1 MEEVEMKYVVEY
13 EFAALFFVF
22 IIYLYVRIKYP
33 IKSKKNMLFRI
44 MCVIL
49 LLTELLD
56 IISAYI
62 ISYNDVFSSAVN
74 LGVNTVYYMLGSFL
88 CFILSCYV
96 DLGIVPVNGKKILV
110 KTRYIFLF
118 LIELSILLNLY
129 FKNLFYI
136 SNNNVYVHGPHFY
149 FMHIVSI
156 FYVVIAGITL
166 TINWKKMDGKNKF
179 CGVTI
184 IILYVIPMVLQ
195 IIFFQNILLCMF
207 GASLMLLVIF
217 FSLETP
223 DYVKL
228 QETLE
233 LLEKT
238 QSELIESNKSN
249 YVLAHFD
256 QMSGLYNRTA
266 YEEKLEE
273 LSKEIEKIKKE
284 NNIIIFVA
292 DLNFLKYLNDN
303 FGHHIGDDAIR
314 KTAKIL
320 LECFSYDN
328 EFCYRT
334 GGDEFCVISI
344 GNTIEDYEAQFN
356 NFIKRTK
363 EIKNEV
369 DYPYS
374 VACAYHIVKED
385 SLETSIQIVDKKMYK
400 NKTEIKKKIPEYSRR

>member
-1 MEEVEMKYVVEY
+1 MIYVVEY
-13 EFAALFFVF
+13 EIAALLFVF
-22 IIYLYVRIKYP
+22 ITYIYVRIKYP
-33 IKSKKNMLFRI
+33 IKSKKNILFRI

-49 LLTELLD
+49 LLTEVLD
-56 IISAYI
+56 IFSAYI
-62 ISYNDVFSSAVN
+62 ISYNDIFPSVVN
-74 LGVNTVYYMLGSFL
+74 LGVNTIYYMLGSFL

-96 DLGIVPVNGKKILV
+96 DLGLVPINGKKILI
-110 KTRYIFLF
+110 KTRRII
-118 LIELSILLNLY
+118 LIIIEFSILLNLF
-129 FKNLFYI
+129 FKHLFYI
-136 SNNNVYVHGPHFY
+136 DANNIYTHGSYFY
-149 FMHIVSI
+149 IMHIISI
-156 FYVVIAGITL
+156 FYIVIAGMTL
-166 TINWKKMDGKNKF
+166 TINWKKMDDKNKF

-184 IILYVIPMVLQ
+184 IALYVIPMILQVL
-195 IIFFQNILLCMF
+195 FFQNILLCMF

-223 DYVKL
+223 DYIKL

-233 LLEKT
+233 LLKKT
-238 QSELIESNKSN
+238 ESELIESNKRN
-249 YVLAHFD
+249 YKLAHFD

-273 LSKEIEKIKKE
+273 LSNKFEEIKKD
-284 NNIIIFVA
+284 NNIIVFTV

-314 KTAKIL
+314 KTAQIL
-320 LECFSYDN
+320 LECFSSDN

-344 GNTIEDYEAQFN
+344 GNKVEEYEMQLN

-363 EIKNEV
+363 EKNNEV

-374 VACAYHIVKED
+374 VAYAYHVVTED
-385 SLETSIQIVDKKMYK
+385 SLTKAMQVVDKKMYK
-400 NKTEIKKKIPEYSRR
+400 NKAKMKEKFSNYSRK